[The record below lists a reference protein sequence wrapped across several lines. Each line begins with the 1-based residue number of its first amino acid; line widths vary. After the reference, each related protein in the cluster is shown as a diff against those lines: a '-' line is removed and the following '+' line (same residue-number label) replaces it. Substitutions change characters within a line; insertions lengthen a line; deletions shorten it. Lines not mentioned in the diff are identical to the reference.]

1 MLALRRNLGR
11 VDRTIRVVIGFGLIA
26 LVFVGPKVW
35 WGWLGLLL
43 VASGFFGY

>member
-1 MLALRRNLGR
+1 MAIGLGL
-11 VDRTIRVVIGFGLIA
+11 VA

-35 WGWLGLLL
+35 WGWFGLLV